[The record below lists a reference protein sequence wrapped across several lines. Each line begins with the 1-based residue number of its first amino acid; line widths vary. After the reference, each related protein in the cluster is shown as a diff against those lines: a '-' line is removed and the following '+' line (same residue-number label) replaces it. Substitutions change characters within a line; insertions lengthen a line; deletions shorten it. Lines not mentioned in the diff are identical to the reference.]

1 MLKPETAKE
10 IPQAQPT
17 QRRLGLI
24 FIIGLLSAFGPLS
37 IDMYL
42 PGLPSI
48 ARDLGGEN
56 WQVQLTLTACL
67 LGLAGGQIV
76 AGPLSDALGRRR
88 PLLIGLFSY
97 AMASLLCGL
106 APSVLL
112 LILLRFI
119 QGVAGAAGIVIA
131 RAIVRDHYSGSE
143 AAKFFAFTMAI
154 SGLAPILAPI
164 VGGQLL
170 NFTSWRGVFLV
181 LMAIGAA
188 LLALAFL
195 GLGESL
201 PPERRQTGGI
211 STTLSNF
218 KLLLTNRHFVGYAI
232 SAGLAFAAMMAYI
245 AGSPFILEDIYGV
258 SPQLFSLVFAIN
270 AMGIIA
276 ASQVSGRLVGKI
288 SSRTL
293 LALGL
298 AGSVTGGLL
307 LLLVTIANVG
317 LIGILPA
324 FFLVVASVGFI
335 GPNATALAMATQP
348 GVAGSASGLL
358 GVLQFSIGAA
368 ITPLVGI
375 GGNSTVLPLA
385 IIMASLGVSAGLVF
399 LTLTRGA
406 PKE

>member
-1 MLKPETAKE
+1 MLKPETATE
-10 IPQAQPT
+10 ISQTEPT

-24 FIIGLLSAFGPLS
+24 FIIGSLSAFGPLS

-76 AGPLSDALGRRR
+76 AGPFSDALGRRR

-97 AMASLLCGL
+97 AAASLLCAL
-106 APSVLL
+106 APSVFF
-112 LILLRFI
+112 LILLRLV
-119 QGVAGAAGIVIA
+119 QGLAGAAGIVIA
-131 RAIVRDHYSGSE
+131 RAIVRDHYSGS
-143 AAKFFAFTMAI
+143 AAARFFAFTMAI

-181 LMAIGAA
+181 LMAIGLA
-188 LLALAFL
+188 LLAMAFL

-211 STTLSNF
+211 RATLHNF

-276 ASQVSGRLVGKI
+276 ASQLSGRLVGKI
-288 SSRTL
+288 SSSTL
-293 LALGL
+293 LAVGL
-298 AGSVTGGLL
+298 TGSVTGGLL
-307 LLLVTIANVG
+307 LLLVSITNVG

-368 ITPLVGI
+368 VTPLVGI
-375 GGNSTVLPLA
+375 GGNNTVLPLA

-399 LTLTRGA
+399 LTLTRNVS
-406 PKE
+406 KD